1 MDIMMPSLRQQ
12 ASPAPWLVRREKVNL
27 ALLINAALTIK
38 PDATIDEVVAQLER
52 WGKQVSGIVVGMW
65 LSRLSERLVDT
76 ADVHSTLVKTQDD
89 YSRLDEK
96 RNTHLG
102 TAT

>member
-27 ALLINAALTIK
+27 PRLINAALTLK

-52 WGKQVSGIVVGMW
+52 WGTQVSGIVVGMRM
-65 LSRLSERLVDT
+65 SRLSERLVDPP
-76 ADVHSTLVKTQDD
+76 DVNSMLVKRQDD
-89 YSRLDEK
+89 FSRLDEK
-96 RNTHLG
+96 PNTHVE
-102 TAT
+102 TAI